1 MEFSSFLSVLL
12 AWATEN
18 IVFSGFGTR
27 WLKYDTWLIL
37 YVPMPPGRM
46 CSTEGGGAG
55 GGGFSIVKIST
66 LVSSLAV
73 ALLTCSSG
81 CRKSCVWRKPPVQA
95 WKDGRFPVQIWPWLM
110 DLFWLRFL
118 KVCNTLKFTIEL
130 VLASGVMIYN

>member
-1 MEFSSFLSVLL
+1 M
-12 AWATEN
+12 
-18 IVFSGFGTR
+18 FSGFGTR

-55 GGGFSIVKIST
+55 GGGFSIVKISA

-95 WKDGRFPVQIWPWLM
+95 WKRWKISGS
-110 DLFWLRFL
+110 DL
-118 KVCNTLKFTIEL
+118 TLINGFILTKISQSL
-130 VLASGVMIYN
+130 